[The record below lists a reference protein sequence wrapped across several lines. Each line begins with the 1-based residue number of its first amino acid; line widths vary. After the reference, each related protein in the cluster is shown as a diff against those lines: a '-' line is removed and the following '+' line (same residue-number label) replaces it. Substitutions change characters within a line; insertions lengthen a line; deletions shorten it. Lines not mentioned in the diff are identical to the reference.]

1 MNRRQLAHVLRSAS
15 IIADDADVVV
25 LGSQSILGTYDEDE
39 LPPEAT
45 ASQEADVA
53 FLDDLNRKKADSVD
67 GAIGEMSA
75 FHDLN
80 GYYAEGIHVDT
91 ATLPNGWRDRTVEWP
106 EDAPYAGEAAPARA
120 RFLEKHDLAI
130 AKLAAYREK
139 DLEFVGALVAHE
151 LLDLETL
158 VERIWLL
165 PDSVPQQKIDLIAGW
180 VTGAMDHA
188 RTNRGP

>member
-1 MNRRQLAHVLRSAS
+1 MNRHQLAHVLRSAS
-15 IIADDADVVV
+15 TIADDVDVVV
-25 LGSQSILGTYDEDE
+25 LGSQSILGTYGEDE

-53 FLDDLNRKKADSVD
+53 FLDDSDRKKADSVE

-91 ATLPNGWRDRTVEWP
+91 ATLPNGWRDRTVQWP
-106 EDAPYAGEAAPARA
+106 EDGVYAGEAAPARA

-130 AKLAAYREK
+130 AKLAAHRQK
-139 DLEFVGALVAHE
+139 DLEFVGALVEHK
-151 LLDLETL
+151 LLDLDTL
-158 VERIWLL
+158 AERTWLL
-165 PDSVPQQKIDLIAGW
+165 PDSVPQRKINLITGW
-180 VTGAMDHA
+180 VTGAMDRA
-188 RTNRGP
+188 CNNRR